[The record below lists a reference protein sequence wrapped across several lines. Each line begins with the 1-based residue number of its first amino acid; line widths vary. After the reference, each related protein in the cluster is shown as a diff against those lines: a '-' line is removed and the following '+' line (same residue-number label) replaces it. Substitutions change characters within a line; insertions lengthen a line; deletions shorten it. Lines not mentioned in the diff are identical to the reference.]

1 MHQDLRQSAEK
12 KPKEIRLSISIILPA
27 RTEFLRTTAIA
38 GAFAG
43 YHMRKRLSRDK
54 PNLGV
59 AVLEDALA
67 IGGGILIVAL
77 AAPLRT

>member
-1 MHQDLRQSAEK
+1 MYSAFYWSKLLALMEC
-12 KPKEIRLSISIILPA
+12 A
-27 RTEFLRTTAIA
+27 
-38 GAFAG
+38 
-43 YHMRKRLSRDK
+43 K